1 MIITIEKARG
11 GYIIRTPA
19 EDTDTTD
26 DIEVI
31 ADTNSVH
38 ATCSLLWAVAEALG
52 VEGSK
57 YDKERIQISIAPG
70 SKWISPE
77 EAKTFL

>member
-1 MIITIEKARG
+1 VIITIEKARG

-19 EDTDTTD
+19 EDADSTD

-38 ATCSLLWAVAEALG
+38 ATRDMLWTIVETLG
-52 VEGSK
+52 EQGSK
-57 YDKERIQISIAPG
+57 YDKERIQISIEPG
-70 SKWISPE
+70 SKWIAPE
-77 EAKTFL
+77 EAKTFP